1 MLQETQRM
9 SAPSAASVSI
19 STAVWIV
26 MCSEPAMRAPFK
38 GFFGAELLARRHQA
52 GHFGFGQRD
61 FLAAE
66 LGERDVLD
74 DVIGEGGL
82 LGSGGHGGVLLRTTI
97 RFSSCPALSRTSTSW
112 PKPEDVD
119 GRDEPGHDD
128 GLVVLNGPLER
139 LDQIGLLP
147 GEAAFV
153 VRRTAEMTVSR
164 GAGIDRAVE
173 VKMAANAAR
182 RQVHG
187 LRHCLLELVLRH
199 LSGAVR
205 IDIDRQRP
213 RHANRVS

>member
-1 MLQETQRM
+1 MKIPGSLAVA
-9 SAPSAASVSI
+9 SAPG
-19 STAVWIV
+19 TTQQLD
-26 MCSEPAMRAPFK
+26 RA
-38 GFFGAELLARRHQA
+38 
-52 GHFGFGQRD
+52 
-61 FLAAE
+61 
-66 LGERDVLD
+66 
-74 DVIGEGGL
+74 
-82 LGSGGHGGVLLRTTI
+82 
-97 RFSSCPALSRTSTSW
+97 
-112 PKPEDVD
+112 
-119 GRDEPGHDD
+119 
-128 GLVVLNGPLER
+128 LER

-187 LRHCLLELVLRH
+187 LRHCFLELVLRH

-213 RHANRVS
+213 RHANRVSKLQRAA